1 MYGIILLSILVAGGS
16 IAWIADSVDDDSEN
30 GNEDLDAVDPQDPD
44 SAEPEPAADGRNL
57 LFDGAG
63 ILTGTDGND
72 TLSAGQDSALAP
84 EQVLLLG
91 GDDVAAIDVPFGVT
105 LSGGAGND
113 HLTST
118 SVGNVLEGGEGND
131 TLYGIDANSLFG
143 GGGDDNITFD
153 SNVEL
158 NSSVA
163 HIAGG
168 AGDDTISVLTD
179 VGIDTPDRGGA
190 IVAGGD
196 GSDVFEVV
204 MHLENSAE
212 DVDGSGTLETRI
224 GRIAD
229 FDPSED
235 SLVIELDPA
244 ADAQSRAFSVAM
256 EQSEENGQYSSL
268 ITFTFHPNGN
278 IDNGAEAQAVLEVV
292 SESPFGLNDLSIA
305 RV

>member
-16 IAWIADSVDDDSEN
+16 IAWIADSVGDDSEN

-44 SAEPEPAADGRNL
+44 SAEPAADGRNL

-84 EQVLLLG
+84 EQVSLLG

-105 LSGGAGND
+105 LSGGAGDD

-224 GRIAD
+224 GRITD

-292 SESPFGLNDLSIA
+292 SKSPFGLNDLSIA